1 MNLLKPCVMN
11 SKEIPI
17 YQLENLGRAF
27 GEGAD
32 KVDIFSNLNLAI
44 NRGETLAIVG
54 ASGSGK
60 STLLHLMGALDRPSS
75 GKVLF
80 EGVEL
85 SEMKPEEQA
94 HFRNR
99 SLGFVFQFHHLLP
112 EFTALENVAI
122 PGFISGMPRDKA
134 LEHASRLLD
143 RVGLS
148 HRKESKPA
156 TLSGGE
162 RQRAAIARAL
172 LMGPKAILA
181 DEPTG
186 NLDEGTGQKVI
197 DLMLDLNRELQT
209 TLVIVTHNL
218 DLAGKMDRALELKGG
233 ALYEKAYN

>member
-1 MNLLKPCVMN
+1 MNRN
-11 SKEIPI
+11 ETPI
-17 YQLENLGRAF
+17 YKLEDLGRTF

-32 KVDIFSNLNLAI
+32 KVDIFSNINLDI
-44 NRGETLAIVG
+44 GKGETLAILG

-60 STLLHLMGALDRPSS
+60 STLLHLMGALDHPSA

-80 EGVEL
+80 EGRAL

-112 EFTALENVAI
+112 EFTALENVGV

-134 LEHASRLLD
+134 LEHASSLLD

-148 HRKESKPA
+148 HRKDSKPA

-186 NLDEGTGQKVI
+186 NLDEGTGKKVI

-209 TLVIVTHNL
+209 TLIIVTHNQ
-218 DLAGKMDRALELKGG
+218 DLAEKMDRALELKGG
-233 ALYEKAYN
+233 ALYEKTYI